1 MNDDLRARLADILAN
16 TAAAFLADT
25 MEMSLTSHGEG
36 RERHSH
42 DGTCALCRGEV
53 ETLLDAMMPVIE
65 ERLWYAGH
73 THQGK
78 CTWCTAP
85 LDAPWNPDRQPHA
98 HFMHCKYYTGPLEH
112 QRRKDVGSITWTC
125 TCGRWWPENAKACPD
140 AGETWRGPL
149 PARGDLR

>member
-1 MNDDLRARLADILAN
+1 VNDDLRARLAEILAN
-16 TAAAFLADT
+16 ATAGFVPKDFERLNT
-25 MEMSLTSHGEG
+25 RHGEG
-36 RERHSH
+36 
-42 DGTCALCRGEV
+42 DGGHIYDGACALCRGEI
-53 ETLLDAMMPVIE
+53 ETLVDAMMPVIE

-85 LDAPWNPDRQPHA
+85 LDAPWKPDRQPHA

-112 QRRKDVGSITWTC
+112 HRRDSSTSTISTC
-125 TCGRWWPENAKACPD
+125 TCGRFWRENAEVCPD

-149 PARGDLR
+149 PARGGLR